1 MRDLYGPVKSENRG
15 WMAGNAPD
23 EESPWCGG
31 DVGLLS
37 VVVDGAGTC
46 DGVDVGPEEEEVNED
61 VYDLKPVRWWRGENG
76 VELYLEKEP
85 VCPGAVGR
93 HCGRVGCLCGKW

>member
-1 MRDLYGPVKSENRG
+1 MHCPSSCHD
-15 WMAGNAPD
+15 APD
-23 EESPWCGG
+23 EECPGSRGNVCF
-31 DVGLLS
+31 LS
-37 VVVDGAGTC
+37 IVVDGGGGG

-61 VYDLKPVRWWRGENG
+61 VYYLKPVRWWRGEND

-93 HCGRVGCLCGKW
+93 HCGRMGCLCGKW